1 MSNAGFQLFNELFPV
16 GANVLYAACLALFV
30 KSFMPGQIC
39 SYRKLLVIFSA
50 FMTISLLCNAIT
62 APQGLTG
69 LLMTFLLI
77 GGSGILGLEKTTAFL
92 LMILFWNSRV
102 SAGLMI
108 DSLSFILEQLFPLQA
123 ESPELLYLHTAVL
136 VVLFLLSHA
145 ALLAFM
151 LYFLQRQLK
160 KRQIPLRRQEVCC
173 ISLIPAAGILF
184 GQIIAK
190 LLFEFKDGILL
201 ELYERHPEFLAI
213 VPLLAIFF
221 YTGTLLTIM
230 FQQEMAVLRKER
242 AGCLVKKQQT
252 QEIQARI
259 REVEQHYAL
268 VRRLKHEMRGHLTN
282 IMGLAQSKEYE
293 SLKDYILQVN
303 GSIHDIDL
311 TLQTGNPVTDIILGD
326 IKKQCRN
333 KNISLQMDFQ
343 YPQAGNYNALDI
355 GIILQNLLQNALE
368 ACEKVSPETR
378 RITLTGKR
386 KERFFLIE
394 VKNSFSGDVKFDQNG
409 MPATTKTE
417 EAFLHG
423 IGLSNVRQ
431 ETQKYMG
438 ELELKVNQQQF
449 CATVLLQERS
459 NYE

>member
-1 MSNAGFQLFNELFPV
+1 M
-16 GANVLYAACLALFV
+16 
-30 KSFMPGQIC
+30 
-39 SYRKLLVIFSA
+39 
-50 FMTISLLCNAIT
+50 
-62 APQGLTG
+62 
-69 LLMTFLLI
+69 
-77 GGSGILGLEKTTAFL
+77 
-92 LMILFWNSRV
+92 
-102 SAGLMI
+102 
-108 DSLSFILEQLFPLQA
+108 
-123 ESPELLYLHTAVL
+123 
-136 VVLFLLSHA
+136 
-145 ALLAFM
+145 
-151 LYFLQRQLK
+151 
-160 KRQIPLRRQEVCC
+160 
-173 ISLIPAAGILF
+173 
-184 GQIIAK
+184 
-190 LLFEFKDGILL
+190 
-201 ELYERHPEFLAI
+201 
-213 VPLLAIFF
+213 
-221 YTGTLLTIM
+221 
-230 FQQEMAVLRKER
+230 
-242 AGCLVKKQQT
+242 
-252 QEIQARI
+252 
-259 REVEQHYAL
+259 
-268 VRRLKHEMRGHLTN
+268 
-282 IMGLAQSKEYE
+282 
-293 SLKDYILQVN
+293 QVN

-343 YPQAGNYNALDI
+343 YPQARNYNALDI

-394 VKNSFSGDVKFDQNG
+394 VKNSFTGDVKFDQNG

>member
-30 KSFMPGQIC
+30 KPFMPGQIC
-39 SYRKLLVIFSA
+39 PYRKLLVIFSA

-201 ELYERHPEFLAI
+201 D
-213 VPLLAIFF
+213 
-221 YTGTLLTIM
+221 
-230 FQQEMAVLRKER
+230 RKS
-242 AGCLVKKQQT
+242 V
-252 QEIQARI
+252 
-259 REVEQHYAL
+259 V
-268 VRRLKHEMRGHLTN
+268 
-282 IMGLAQSKEYE
+282 
-293 SLKDYILQVN
+293 
-303 GSIHDIDL
+303 
-311 TLQTGNPVTDIILGD
+311 
-326 IKKQCRN
+326 
-333 KNISLQMDFQ
+333 
-343 YPQAGNYNALDI
+343 
-355 GIILQNLLQNALE
+355 
-368 ACEKVSPETR
+368 
-378 RITLTGKR
+378 
-386 KERFFLIE
+386 
-394 VKNSFSGDVKFDQNG
+394 
-409 MPATTKTE
+409 
-417 EAFLHG
+417 
-423 IGLSNVRQ
+423 
-431 ETQKYMG
+431 
-438 ELELKVNQQQF
+438 
-449 CATVLLQERS
+449 
-459 NYE
+459 